1 MKRVSVALLSL
12 GLALHGCAML
22 GLSCTEVGC
31 AGALSVLMD
40 GALADGVPYEVS
52 VEGLS
57 VEPCVFTLPLQGYED
72 CASVDAE
79 GQLVL
84 SFFIPM
90 GAAPDEVT
98 LILLEDGEEAV
109 RAVEAPS
116 YGEPYYPNGKAC
128 DGGGCR
134 TGDVAFTLPG
144 TV

>member
-1 MKRVSVALLSL
+1 MKQAMMALMGM
-12 GLALHGCAML
+12 GLALPGCAML
-22 GLSCTEVGC
+22 GLSCTEMGC

-40 GALADGVPYEVS
+40 GALAEGGSYEVA

-57 VEPCVFTLPLQGYED
+57 VEPCVFSLPLQGYED
-72 CASVDAE
+72 CASVDE
-79 GQLVL
+79 DGQLVV

-98 LILLEDGEEAV
+98 LVLFEDGEEAV

-134 TGDVAFTLPG
+134 TGEATFTLPA
-144 TV
+144 TA